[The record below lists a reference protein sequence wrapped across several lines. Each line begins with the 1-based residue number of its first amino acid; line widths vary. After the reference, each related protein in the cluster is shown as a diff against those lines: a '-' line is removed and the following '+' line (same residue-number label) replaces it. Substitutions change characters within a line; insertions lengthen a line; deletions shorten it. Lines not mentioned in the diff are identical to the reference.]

1 MDTPTEAYD
10 ACGAWVD
17 PDPILIA
24 NDHNDP
30 EKGYTMEIPDPVL
43 VFPGGSYAN
52 AKEFYADFDQARIP
66 FFEDFFIMAVDD
78 YDEDGKHNV
87 CYQAATSLTSVLPVV
102 LAATIMNILA

>member
-1 MDTPTEAYD
+1 M
-10 ACGAWVD
+10 D

-30 EKGYTMEIPDPVL
+30 RKGYTMEIPDPVL
-43 VFPGGSYAN
+43 VFPGGYFPD

-66 FFEDFFIMAVDD
+66 FFEDFNIMAVDD
-78 YDEDGKHNV
+78 YDADGNKNV

-102 LAATIMNILA
+102 LAATVMNFLV